1 MLVNTLLEEE
11 FTAWISKRLEDRE
24 RYIITKKNF
33 SVNVIPQ
40 FAEAV
45 AKSKSV
51 SGKLSNK

>member
-11 FTAWISKRLEDRE
+11 FTAWVHKRLEDRE

-33 SVNVIPQ
+33 NVNVIPQ